1 MKITNFLFI
10 CVTLVLA
17 VLLGL
22 EKCKTNPVQ
31 VTTNHSIESD
41 NLRQIIRDLTLNKKD
56 TLRIDT
62 IYKTKIVYLTK
73 SIPVPQVVYIDTTKS
88 DSVSLYTY
96 ANGQDDV
103 VVLDSIQVRGEILSH
118 KQEIHITEKET
129 QIVAT
134 ETIPIIDTVTITE
147 YKVYR
152 DLQLRVGA
160 TYDFNEFMPTIA
172 LNTKLFTV
180 TLTKSLLDEK
190 AFVSLLIPVTKKK
203 IKRSK
208 R

>member
-10 CVTLVLA
+10 CITLVLA

-22 EKCKTNPVQ
+22 EKCKSTPIQ
-31 VTTNHSIESD
+31 INHSIESD
-41 NLRQIIRDLTLNKKD
+41 SLRQIIRGLSLNKKD

-62 IYKTKIVYLTK
+62 VYKTKIVYLTK
-73 SIPVPQVVYIDTTKS
+73 SIPVPQVVYIDTTKT

-96 ANGQDDV
+96 ANGQDNV
-103 VVLDSIQVRGEILSH
+103 VVLDSITVRGEILSH
-118 KQEIHITEKET
+118 KQEIYITEVQT
-129 QIVAT
+129 QIIAT
-134 ETIPIIDTVTITE
+134 ETVPILDTVKVTE
-147 YKVYR
+147 FKEFR
-152 DLQLRVGA
+152 DLQVRVGT

-190 AFVSLLIPVTKKK
+190 AFISLLIPVTKKK

-208 R
+208 K